1 MGTNAAWTHRRCFG
15 HRCYSKMKSTTE
27 MNTNC
32 SCCYSRR
39 CIRHSDDHGTQG
51 TPMRPPLTDDLQ
63 PVLYTS
69 PCLLIVTNSIAAF
82 KGSGRGDLEQAPTFI
97 VSC

>member
-1 MGTNAAWTHRRCFG
+1 MATNAAWTHRRCFG
-15 HRCYSKMKSTTE
+15 HRCYSKMKSKTE

-32 SCCYSRR
+32 RCCYSRR

-63 PVLYTS
+63 PGLYTS
-69 PCLLIVTNSIAAF
+69 PCLLIVTITSPLSS
-82 KGSGRGDLEQAPTFI
+82 GSGRGDLKQAMSET
-97 VSC
+97 